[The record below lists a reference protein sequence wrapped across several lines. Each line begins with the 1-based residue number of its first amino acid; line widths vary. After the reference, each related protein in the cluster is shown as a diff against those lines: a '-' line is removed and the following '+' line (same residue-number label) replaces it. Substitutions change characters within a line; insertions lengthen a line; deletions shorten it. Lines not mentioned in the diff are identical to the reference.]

1 MMKKTVYKVTRIE
14 NDKVTNDTEEFAKS
28 EDAEIYAATINQTIM
43 KNCKSANIDPKTVPR
58 LKVTPVSKE
67 VNDKTISGYISD
79 NGNAGWDDFALMFKE
94 DNGKYYGLLDIF
106 DEYNGCEVEI
116 NIKVKGP
123 AEF

>member
-1 MMKKTVYKVTRIE
+1 MKKTVYKVARIE

-28 EDAEIYAATINQTIM
+28 EDAKIYAATINQTIM

-58 LKVTPVSKE
+58 LKVIPVSKE

-116 NIKVKGP
+116 TIKVKGP